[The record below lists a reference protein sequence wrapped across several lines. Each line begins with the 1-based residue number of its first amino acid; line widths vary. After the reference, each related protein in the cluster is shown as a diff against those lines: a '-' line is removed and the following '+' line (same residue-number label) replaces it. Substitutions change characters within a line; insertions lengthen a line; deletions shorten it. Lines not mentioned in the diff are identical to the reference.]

1 MTTEADNAE
10 DIVEEW
16 KPLMKELTA
25 SGNTPAVKQINAFIK
40 EKGLNIKNMTAESP
54 EILAELLDLTKS
66 LS

>member
-1 MTTEADNAE
+1 MIDKDDKAEA
-10 DIVEEW
+10 IVAEW
-16 KPLMKELTA
+16 KPLMKSITDN
-25 SGNTPAVKQINAFIK
+25 GNTSAVKQINAFIK